1 MNCEICGKKTKN
13 IHKIVI
19 EGAVIHVCSD
29 CKNLGVPE
37 PELRIKPKITGITR
51 KTKKIKIKRR
61 EKSFAEDEE
70 LVEDYNLIIK
80 REREKRGWSQEELAK
95 KLMEKESLIKK
106 IENAEIIPEPKV
118 IEKIEKLF
126 GIKLREKTYE
136 LVPSHKSSGERF
148 DLTLGDIATVK
159 RK

>member
-19 EGAVIHVCSD
+19 EGTVLHVCSD
-29 CKNLGVPE
+29 CKNLGIPE

-51 KTKKIKIKRR
+51 KTRKTKIKRS
-61 EKSFAEDEE
+61 EQAFADDEE

-106 IENAEIIPEPKV
+106 IENAEIIPEPRV

-126 GIKLREKTYE
+126 GIKLRKRVSDLT
-136 LVPSHKSSGERF
+136 ERYKAGDQQF
-148 DLTLGDIATVK
+148 GLTLGDIATVK